1 MEALKYVHHY
11 SEEIGYRIVGTPEM
25 DQTIEYT
32 LEVIKQIKDQATN
45 SNLEI
50 EISRQRGD
58 GHHLFE
64 FMGKVS
70 CQAFAHVVY
79 ESIHTDNA
87 STYASYLSLSNLH
100 RKYGRST

>member
-1 MEALKYVHHY
+1 VEALKYVHHY

-32 LEVIKQIKDQATN
+32 LEVIKQIKDHATN
-45 SNLEI
+45 PNLEI

-70 CQAFAHVVY
+70 CQALAHVIYLVSHINNI
-79 ESIHTDNA
+79 SI
-87 STYASYLSLSNLH
+87 SS
-100 RKYGRST
+100 